1 MLFFAVNLRN
11 FFYCIK
17 LLSNRVVEEKH
28 TLLIQTLHLVVIG
41 GEQIGVS
48 VKSQVIEAK
57 YTFNFLLRLQFTMSL
72 GLSSE
77 F

>member
-1 MLFFAVNLRN
+1 M
-11 FFYCIK
+11 
-17 LLSNRVVEEKH
+17 VEEKH

-57 YTFNFLLRLQFTMSL
+57 YTFNFLLRLQFKMSL